1 MRGLTS
7 VARVRLMRPIHAALL
22 LVVVLWALNLTMT
35 RYILTHGLDPLA
47 YATLRYGLAAA
58 IFLAI
63 VLVAERRLAI
73 ARRDVGLVALASL
86 LIFLNQLAFVYA
98 LDTTN
103 ASTIALVLGATP
115 AFAAL
120 IGLSLG
126 LERMSRRFWVASIV
140 SFAGV
145 GLVALGT
152 GSGVEGGL
160 KGVLLG
166 VATAATWAG
175 YSVAVA
181 PLMQRYSPARVSA
194 VVISIAWVGI
204 ALVGAPQTAGQD
216 FGVGWDVWLLLLL
229 ATLGPLVVT
238 TLIWFRALGQI
249 GPSRA
254 TLIANL
260 QPFVAAFFALLLLS
274 EQMTL
279 TQVAGGALIAGGIL
293 LARRPSLRTPP
304 ATAE

>member
-1 MRGLTS
+1 MSSLVQS
-7 VARVRLMRPIHAALL
+7 LRPIHFALL
-22 LVVVLWALNLTMT
+22 LTVVLWALNLTMT
-35 RYILTHGLDPLA
+35 RYILTHGFEPLA

-58 IFLAI
+58 IFVVI
-63 VLVAERRLAI
+63 VVFAERRLRI
-73 ARRDVGLVALASL
+73 ARRDLGLVALAAL

-120 IGLSLG
+120 IGLALG
-126 LERMSRRFWVASIV
+126 LERMSRRFWVASVV

-145 GLVALGT
+145 GLVALGA
-152 GSGVEGGL
+152 GGEVEGGL
-160 KGVLLG
+160 NGVLLG
-166 VATAATWAG
+166 VATAATWAA

-181 PLMQRYSPARVSA
+181 PLMQRYSAARISA
-194 VVISIAWVGI
+194 VVISLAWVAI
-204 ALVGAPQTAGQD
+204 AAAGAPQTAEQELGL
-216 FGVGWDVWLLLLL
+216 GWEVWLLLVL
-229 ATLGPLVVT
+229 ATFGPLVIT

-260 QPFVAAFFALLLLS
+260 QPFVAAVFALVLLS
-274 EQMTL
+274 ERLTL
-279 TQVAGGALIAGGIL
+279 TQAAGGVLIGGGIL
-293 LARRPSLRTPP
+293 LARRRRPRTPP
-304 ATAE
+304 MGAE

>member
-1 MRGLTS
+1 MSRL
-7 VARVRLMRPIHAALL
+7 VRAIRPIYLALL
-22 LVVVLWALNLTMT
+22 VVVVLWALNLTMT
-35 RYILTHGLDPLA
+35 RYILTHGLEPLA
-47 YATLRYGLAAA
+47 YATVRYGLAAV

-63 VLVAERRLAI
+63 VLFAERRLAI
-73 ARRDVGLVALASL
+73 SRRDLGLVGIASF

-98 LDTTN
+98 LDATS

-120 IGLSLG
+120 IGLTLG
-126 LERMSRRFWVASIV
+126 LERMSRRFWIASFV

-145 GLVALGT
+145 GLVALGA

-160 KGVLLG
+160 TGVFLG
-166 VATAATWAG
+166 ITTAATWAG

-181 PLMQRYSPARVSA
+181 PLLQRYSASRVSA
-194 VVISIAWVGI
+194 VVISIAWLGI
-204 ALVGAPQTAGQD
+204 AVVGAPQTAEQD
-216 FGVGWDVWLLLLL
+216 FHLGWAVWLLLVA

-279 TQVAGGALIAGGIL
+279 TQAAGGALIAGGIL
-293 LARRPSLRTPP
+293 LARRPAPRTPP

>member
-1 MRGLTS
+1 M
-7 VARVRLMRPIHAALL
+7 RLMRPIHAALL

-63 VLVAERRLAI
+63 VLVAERRLSI
-73 ARRDVGLVALASL
+73 ARRDLGLVAIASL

-152 GSGVEGGL
+152 GSGVVGGL

-181 PLMQRYSPARVSA
+181 PLMQRYSASRVSA

-204 ALVGAPQTAGQD
+204 ALVGAPQTARQN

-274 EQMTL
+274 ERMTL